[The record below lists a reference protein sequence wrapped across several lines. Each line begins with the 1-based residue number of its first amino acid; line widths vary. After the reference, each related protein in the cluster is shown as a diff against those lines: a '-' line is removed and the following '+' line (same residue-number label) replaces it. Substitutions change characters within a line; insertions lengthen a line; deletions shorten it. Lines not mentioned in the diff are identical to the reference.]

1 MFLKAVLDFQ
11 MKNHEKMLKPLIVVF
26 KSRDRD
32 SDGIVNE
39 DEFISIV
46 EELCEEAKDLIP
58 DMLMIVDPY

>member
-46 EELCEEAKDLIP
+46 EELCE
-58 DMLMIVDPY
+58 